1 MNIKKE
7 CCHPKRR
14 FANPEFMPFNSL
26 LDTGLRRY
34 DEGTVVS
41 NNTMTHVTLTASTCI
56 RTLIAYLCSN
66 VTE

>member
-34 DEGTVVS
+34 DEV
-41 NNTMTHVTLTASTCI
+41 
-56 RTLIAYLCSN
+56 
-66 VTE
+66 